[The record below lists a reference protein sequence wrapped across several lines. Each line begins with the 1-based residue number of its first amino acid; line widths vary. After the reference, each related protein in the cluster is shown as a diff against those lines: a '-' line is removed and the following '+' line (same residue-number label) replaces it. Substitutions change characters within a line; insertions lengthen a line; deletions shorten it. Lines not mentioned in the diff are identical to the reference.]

1 MNTNAIKLAFFTSSS
16 QNGKVQKNTVPNGDA
31 GTFEHVLAAL
41 PLEKG
46 EGEDSGTATPAGM
59 SRQLLSAIEDSQGT
73 EMTDLQDKLQSL
85 LPKAVMEDFEQLS
98 SEISVEDLQS
108 LKLLIRGDNT
118 ETKEQSAGN
127 HIFFPAPLSLASTP
141 ATGTAEGEVME
152 QENLTLAIHIKDL
165 IQQAQQWSGSG
176 TSRTQFGTLP
186 KQLLQSLEQ
195 WIAQQNGSNS
205 TSQQAA
211 AQGQKVAN
219 ISDEPLLRDL
229 IKWYQSRTAIQNQ
242 AYQSQSQV
250 TTKDMT
256 KWLQHALNRYSADD
270 KGTKQQTSLPTGAL
284 TKVEQFMIH
293 IDQNKST
300 EGMQKQM
307 MQEFDRVL
315 KSSNL
320 QLLKNGSMEMQLK
333 LRPAQLGD
341 VVVKMT
347 QLNGEMAVKIIV
359 TSQAAKEMLEGNM
372 QQLRHMFSPQQ
383 VVVEKADMN
392 TAQQQFQ
399 SKDQQTNGS
408 DEQSRQQHTAKRQD
422 REEENNENED
432 SFQEILLNEKV

>member
-1 MNTNAIKLAFFTSSS
+1 MNTSAMKLAFFTSSA
-16 QNGKVQKNTVPNGDA
+16 QNGKVQKNISQNGDA
-31 GTFEHVLAAL
+31 ATFENVLAAL
-41 PLEKG
+41 HLEKG
-46 EGEDSGTATPAGM
+46 EGSGTATVAGM
-59 SRQLLSAIEDSQGT
+59 VQQLLSAIEESQGT
-73 EMTDLQDKLQSL
+73 KRTGLQDKLQNIV
-85 LPKAVMEDFEQLS
+85 PKTAMEDLEQLS
-98 SEISVEDLQS
+98 SEFSLEDLQS
-108 LKLLIRGDNT
+108 LKLLIGGDNT
-118 ETKEQSAGN
+118 EAKEQAAGN
-127 HIFFPAPLSLASTP
+127 HIFFPAPLASTP
-141 ATGTAEGEVME
+141 ATDTAEGEVME
-152 QENLTLAIHIKDL
+152 HENLTLAIHIKDL
-165 IQQAQQWSGSG
+165 IQQAQQWRGSD
-176 TSRTQFGTLP
+176 TSETQFGKLA

-195 WIAQQNGSNS
+195 WAAQQNGNNSNP
-205 TSQQAA
+205 QKAA
-211 AQGQKVAN
+211 AQGIKAAN
-219 ISDEPLLRDL
+219 TMDEPLLRDL

-270 KGTKQQTSLPTGAL
+270 KGTKQQTSLPAGAL

-293 IDQNKST
+293 IEQKKSP
-300 EGMQKQM
+300 EGMQKQL

-315 KSSNL
+315 KSSNI

-408 DEQSRQQHTAKRQD
+408 DEQSRQQHTAKQQE

>member
-1 MNTNAIKLAFFTSSS
+1 MNTSAMKLDFFTSSS
-16 QNGKVQKNTVPNGDA
+16 LNGKVQKNHPQKGNAYIFGN
-31 GTFEHVLAAL
+31 VLAAL
-41 PLEKG
+41 HIEKE
-46 EGEDSGTATPAGM
+46 EGSGTAAVEGMVQQMLAG
-59 SRQLLSAIEDSQGT
+59 AIEASQGT
-73 EMTDLQDKLQSL
+73 KMTDLQGKLQDT
-85 LPKAVMEDFEQLS
+85 LPKTVLEDFEQLS
-98 SEISVEDLQS
+98 SEFPLEDLQS
-108 LKLLIRGDNT
+108 SQQLISGGNT
-118 ETKEQSAGN
+118 EAKEQSAGN
-127 HIFFPAPLSLASTP
+127 RIFFPAPIASSP
-141 ATGTAEGEVME
+141 ATGTVGGEAMG
-152 QENLTLAIHIKDL
+152 QENLTLAIHMKDL
-165 IQQAQQWSGSG
+165 IQHAKQWRGSD
-176 TSRTQFGTLP
+176 TSEHQFGKLA
-186 KQLLQSLEQ
+186 KQLVQSLEQ
-195 WIAQQNGSNS
+195 WTAQHNGNNSNA
-205 TSQQAA
+205 QQAA
-211 AQGQKVAN
+211 AQGQKAPN
-219 ISDEPLLRDL
+219 PLDEPLLRDL

-256 KWLQHALNRYSADD
+256 KWLQHALNRYITAD
-270 KGTKQQTSLPTGAL
+270 KGPEKHSFLPAGTI

-293 IDQNKST
+293 LNHSQST
-300 EGMQKQM
+300 EGMQKQL
-307 MQEFDRVL
+307 MQEFDKVL

-341 VVVKMT
+341 VVVRMT

-383 VVVEKADMN
+383 VVVEKADMSS
-392 TAQQQFQ
+392 AQQQFQ

-408 DEQSRQQHTAKRQD
+408 DDQSSPEHTAKQQE